1 MTDFGGSN
9 TPYAIRDLWQTPD
22 NIFHALDA
30 EFGFY
35 LDAEAKRDSALCAH
49 YLSEKDDALSCDW
62 TSYGAIF
69 CNPPYSNITPWI
81 NKAAEQCKK
90 QRQPI
95 VMLLPAD
102 TSTGW
107 FRLALESADEVRI
120 IIGGRLSFINN
131 GTGKPGKNGNSKGSL
146 LIIWRPY
153 RTPCCSFTTVSR
165 ETLEF
170 IGNDILEGVKAA

>member
-1 MTDFGGSN
+1 MSNEFRSN
-9 TPYAIRDLWQTPD
+9 TEPQNKDRWQTPD

-35 LDAEAKRDSALCAH
+35 LDAASEPNNALCSRFLTPA
-49 YLSEKDDALSCDW
+49 DDSLSCDW
-62 TSYGAIF
+62 ESYGPIW
-69 CNPPYSNITPWI
+69 CNPPYSKITPWI
-81 NKAAEQCKK
+81 HKAAEQCGK
-90 QRQPI
+90 QRQPV

-120 IIGGRLSFINN
+120 IISGRLSFIDNN
-131 GTGKPGKNGNSKGSL
+131 TGKPGKSGNSKGSL
-146 LIIWRPY
+146 LVIWRPY
-153 RTPCCSFTTVSR
+153 KTHCCSFTTVSR

-170 IGNDILEGVKAA
+170 IGNDILEGVKLA